1 MRLRQPESQMIA
13 RIVITAASPAV
24 VSWLPKSSMI
34 LGAVAVGTTLSGR
47 PPHRSGRAALPHPAL
62 ASGCDD
68 KALRWIGMTDA
79 GVR

>member
-1 MRLRQPESQMIA
+1 MI
-13 RIVITAASPAV
+13 
-24 VSWLPKSSMI
+24 PKV
-34 LGAVAVGTTLSGR
+34 VAVGTALTGR

-62 ASGCDD
+62 ASGGDD